1 MIRLLLTTII
11 LTMLAPPVWAQT
23 TFSCRVHDAHQF
35 NTVVG
40 GSVHAFDPPKINW
53 FEIQHDEEFLWTNG
67 LGVFDSVRFELERNI
82 NRGNGIF
89 VTKSTHRLGPA
100 LFSIHKGLNGGTDI
114 LKVTPYGSYLKIRAI
129 CEM

>member
-1 MIRLLLTTII
+1 MKRLLLTTII
-11 LTMLAPPVWAQT
+11 LTLLAQPGWAQT

-82 NRGNGIF
+82 EGMVFLKN
-89 VTKSTHRLGPA
+89 THRLGPA
-100 LFSIHKGLNGGTDI
+100 IFSILKHLNGGTDI
-114 LKVTPYGSYLKIRAI
+114 LKVTPYGSYLKISAI